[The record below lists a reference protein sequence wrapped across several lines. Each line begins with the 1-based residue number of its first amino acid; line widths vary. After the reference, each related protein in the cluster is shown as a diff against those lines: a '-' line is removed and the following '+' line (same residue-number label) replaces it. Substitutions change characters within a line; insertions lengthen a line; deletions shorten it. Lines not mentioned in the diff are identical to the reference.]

1 MGCFFF
7 LFISNFSATNMLYSC
22 SFYKRG
28 KSLKQKK
35 IGGPHNT
42 CGEDVIYDANLP
54 FSAFGRRGEIKEEK
68 S

>member
-7 LFISNFSATNMLYSC
+7 LFISNFSATNMLYLC

-35 IGGPHNT
+35 IGGTHNT
-42 CGEDVIYDANLP
+42 CGEDVFMMLICL
-54 FSAFGRRGEIKEEK
+54 SLHSGGEEK
-68 S
+68 